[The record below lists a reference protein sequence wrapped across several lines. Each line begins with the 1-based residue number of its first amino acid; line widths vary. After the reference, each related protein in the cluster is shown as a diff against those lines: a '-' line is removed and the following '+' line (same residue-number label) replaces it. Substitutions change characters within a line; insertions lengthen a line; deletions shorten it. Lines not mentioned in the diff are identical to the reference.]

1 MSERRQNEMDVVRDY
16 SVLCRKGS
24 GGMVYIGSVLSF
36 LGMKK
41 FSWFYCGIEK
51 SIDFILSEVPLL
63 LQNSF
68 AIRLCNPF
76 FKSIVCCDFKCLKL
90 YGKGVIYK
98 TFYYSCSGF
107 VNSLPNVLMSTFMQD
122 FQKCLIVD

>member
-1 MSERRQNEMDVVRDY
+1 MES
-16 SVLCRKGS
+16 K
-24 GGMVYIGSVLSF
+24 
-36 LGMKK
+36 
-41 FSWFYCGIEK
+41 K

-63 LQNSF
+63 LQNRF
-68 AIRLCNPF
+68 AIKLCNPF

-98 TFYYSCSGF
+98 TVYYSCSRF
-107 VNSLPNVLMSTFMQD
+107 VNSLPNVLSQQSGTFMQD